1 MSKLNTHT
9 KVKDSER
16 LYDAALMKRFIG
28 FALLYK
34 GPLALSII
42 MLPLISLLALV
53 QPYIIKEAVDNNMV
67 PRLMD
72 GLPLLISFFLLAVTG
87 EILVRMIHFY
97 IVQSLGQKVIYSI
110 RKAAFSHIQRLP
122 LSYFEK
128 NPVGKTMNRVTNDVE
143 SLSEMVSSGIVAL
156 VGDFITI
163 AGIAI
168 AMLLIN
174 TRLALTSFIIIPIL
188 VAGTVLIRRKMRK
201 VYRIIRKK
209 LSEISG
215 FIQET
220 LAGMQVVQLFLRE
233 EKNISDFDKIN
244 SSYYEAALKSNLYDA
259 LLYSFVEV
267 SASFT
272 VAFILWYGG
281 MKELSGALTFGI
293 LVAFIEYLNKIFVPI
308 KDISAKFAII
318 QAAMAAMERIF
329 SLLDTE
335 PDIDNPAAASKQA
348 RTSGSI
354 TFKNVSF
361 SYGREEVLKNVS
373 FSIEPGEKVALVGAT
388 GAGKSTIIKLLTR
401 MYDVTR
407 GSVVID
413 GIEAK
418 DMHLGMLRRKVG
430 IVHQDFFMF
439 SGTIADNI
447 SLGRPDVDEESIRI
461 AAERVMASTFIEKL
475 PEGYDAEVK
484 EKGANLSS
492 GQRQLLSLARVMAYD
507 PEILVMD
514 EATSSIDVE
523 TEHYVQKGMNE
534 LFKGRTAIVI
544 AHRLSTIRDVD
555 RIIVIHKG
563 EIREM
568 GTHKELLQSKGLY
581 HRLYQLQYRDQEAL
595 SAA

>member
-1 MSKLNTHT
+1 MSKADTHT
-9 KVKDSER
+9 GAKDSER
-16 LYDAALMKRFIG
+16 LYDVALMKRFLG

-42 MLPLISLLALV
+42 MLPLISLLSLV

-67 PRLMD
+67 PRVMD
-72 GLPLLISFFLLAVTG
+72 GLPLLISFFLMAVTG
-87 EILVRMIHFY
+87 EILIRMIHFY

-110 RKAAFSHIQRLP
+110 RKALFGHIQKLP
-122 LSYFEK
+122 ISYFEK
-128 NPVGKTMNRVTNDVE
+128 SPVGKTMNRVTNDVE
-143 SLSEMVSSGIVAL
+143 SLSEMVSSGMVAL
-156 VGDFITI
+156 AGDFITI
-163 AGIAI
+163 AGIAV
-168 AMLLIN
+168 AMLLLN
-174 TRLALTSFIIIPIL
+174 TRLALISFIIIPVL
-188 VAGTVLIRRKMRK
+188 VGGTVWIRRGMRK
-201 VYRIIRKK
+201 TYRTIRKK

-215 FIQET
+215 FIQES
-220 LAGMQVVQLFLRE
+220 LAGIRVVQLFLRE
-233 EKNISDFDKIN
+233 EKNIGQFDDIN
-244 SSYYEAALKSNLYDA
+244 TSYYEATLRSNLYDA

-281 MKELSGALTFGI
+281 IMELSSVLTFGI

-335 PDIDNPAAASKQA
+335 PEITAPPSAIKQSKF
-348 RTSGSI
+348 SGRI
-354 TFKNVSF
+354 AFKDVFF
-361 SYGREEVLKNVS
+361 SYGREEVLKNIS
-373 FSIEPGEKVALVGAT
+373 FSIEAGEKVALVGAT

-401 MYDVTR
+401 MHDVTG
-407 GSVVID
+407 GSVTID
-413 GIEAK
+413 ETEVK
-418 DMHLGMLRRKVG
+418 DMDPGILRRKVG
-430 IVHQDFFMF
+430 IVQQDLFMF
-439 SGTIADNI
+439 SGTVAENI
-447 SLGRPDVDEESIRI
+447 SLGRPEVDEKSIRK

-475 PEGYDAEVK
+475 PEGYGAEVK
-484 EKGANLSS
+484 EKGVNLSS

-523 TEHYVQKGMNE
+523 TEHYVQKGMSE
-534 LFKGRTAIVI
+534 LFKGRTAIII
-544 AHRLSTIRDVD
+544 AHRLSTIRNVD
-555 RIIVIHKG
+555 RIIVLHKG

-568 GTHKELLQSKGLY
+568 GTHGELLRNKGLY
-581 HRLYQLQYRDQEAL
+581 YRLYQLQYRDQEAL